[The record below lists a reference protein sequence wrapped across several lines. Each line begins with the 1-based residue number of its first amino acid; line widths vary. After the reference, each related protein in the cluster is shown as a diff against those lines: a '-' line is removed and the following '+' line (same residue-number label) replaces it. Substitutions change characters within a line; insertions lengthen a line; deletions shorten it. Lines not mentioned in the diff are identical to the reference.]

1 MTDKKWKI
9 IGFTGSLQSN
19 SFNRSALRAAG
30 DLFPADVDFEIIEP
44 MDLPFFNEDVET
56 KGLPEAVTTFKRRL
70 SEADAFLIS
79 TPEYNFSLPPS
90 LKNALDWASRG
101 DLLPMYGKP
110 IAIMSA
116 SPSMM
121 GGVRAQHHLRQ
132 VCVSLNLIPVNK
144 PEVFIATAQ
153 NKFDEDGNLTDVSTR
168 EMIRQLIE
176 ALMKKLG

>member
-1 MTDKKWKI
+1 MTDRRIKI
-9 IGFTGSLQSN
+9 IGFTGSLQSD

-30 DLFPADVDFEIIEP
+30 DLFPSNVDFEIVEP
-44 MDLPFFNEDVET
+44 FDLPFFNEEVESRA
-56 KGLPEAVTTFKRRL
+56 LPEAVTAFKYKL

-110 IAIMSA
+110 VAIMSA

-132 VCVSLNLIPVNK
+132 VCVSLNLIPINK
-144 PEVFIATAQ
+144 PEVFIAAAHT
-153 NKFDEDGNLTDVSTR
+153 KFDENGSLTDETTR
-168 EMIRQLIE
+168 CMIRQLTE
-176 ALMKKLG
+176 ALMKKL

>member
-1 MTDKKWKI
+1 MTDRRIKI
-9 IGFTGSLQSN
+9 IGFTGSLQTD

-30 DLFPADVDFEIIEP
+30 EFFPANVDFEIIEP
-44 MDLPFFNEDVET
+44 MDLPFFNEDVEV
-56 KGLPEAVTTFKRRL
+56 KGLPESVITFKHRL
-70 SEADAFLIS
+70 SNADAFIIS

-110 IAIMSA
+110 LAIMSA

-132 VCVSLNLIPVNK
+132 ICVSLNLIPINK
-144 PEVFIATAQ
+144 PEVFIAAAHT
-153 NKFDEDGNLTDVSTR
+153 KFDEDGNLTDEATR
-168 EMIRQLIE
+168 EMIHQLVRVLVE
-176 ALMKKLG
+176 RV